1 MLFLAEK
8 PCRPMIYGRHVQ
20 CLWQLITHVTT
31 KVSDVERER
40 LPSIESS
47 VCLGRLITLVVI
59 VSKRVLYCLQAT
71 SECG

>member
-1 MLFLAEK
+1 
-8 PCRPMIYGRHVQ
+8 MIYGRHVQ